1 MTFEISKFSVDN
13 KKMMKRLNNWS
24 SIFIIFSAVLLGIET
39 TMHHEIEKFD
49 IFTFFDILIIIYFTI
64 EIVLRYRYS
73 RDYQFKDFI
82 RIIIGLTQIK
92 KGKSKPS
99 ARDLKIIEHW
109 LWFIFDFLLVIF
121 GYLSFIRH
129 FIDHPQLILMLRLF
143 RIFRILRIFELDE
156 TLKNIEKKIIS
167 VIPTVITFLVLIFL
181 ILYSYAIIGMN
192 LYDYKKLESLDFT
205 NLYTSMMSLFIM
217 MTNGWA
223 TPLIELKTNS
233 NIPSVMSDIYVISFF
248 IFSVLVT
255 LNVFL
260 AVMTSQIQEKL
271 NAEQKIIKRDL
282 NEIIQSELEIKE
294 SIDEIEKNEVNET
307 KDLES
312 IQVKLDLIMKELSDI
327 KKNKS

>member
-1 MTFEISKFSVDN
+1 
-13 KKMMKRLNNWS
+13 
-24 SIFIIFSAVLLGIET
+24 
-39 TMHHEIEKFD
+39 
-49 IFTFFDILIIIYFTI
+49 
-64 EIVLRYRYS
+64 
-73 RDYQFKDFI
+73 
-82 RIIIGLTQIK
+82 
-92 KGKSKPS
+92 
-99 ARDLKIIEHW
+99 
-109 LWFIFDFLLVIF
+109 
-121 GYLSFIRH
+121 
-129 FIDHPQLILMLRLF
+129 MLRLF

-167 VIPTVITFLVLIFL
+167 VIPTIITFLVLIFL

-233 NIPSVMSDIYVISFF
+233 TIPSVMSDIYVISFF

-271 NAEQKIIKRDL
+271 NADQKIIKSDL
-282 NEIIQSELEIKE
+282 NGIIQSEIEIKE
-294 SIDEIEKNEVNET
+294 SIDEIEKNEVKET

-312 IQVKLDLIMKELSDI
+312 IQAKLDVIMKELSHI
-327 KKNKS
+327 KKNNS

>member
-1 MTFEISKFSVDN
+1 MTSEISKFSLEN
-13 KKMMKRLNNWS
+13 KNKMKKLNTWS

-39 TMHHEIEKFD
+39 TMHHEIEKLD
-49 IFTFFDILIIIYFTI
+49 VFTIFDILIIIYFTI
-64 EIVLRYRYS
+64 EIVLRYKYS
-73 RDYQFKDFI
+73 RDYHIKDFI
-82 RIIIGLTQIK
+82 RIILGLTQIK
-92 KGKSKPS
+92 KEKARPS
-99 ARDLKIIEHW
+99 AQDLKIIEHW

-167 VIPTVITFLVLIFL
+167 VIPTIITFLVLIFL

-233 NIPSVMSDIYVISFF
+233 TIPSVMSDIYVISFF

-271 NAEQKIIKRDL
+271 NADQKIIKSDL
-282 NEIIQSELEIKE
+282 NGIIQSEIEIKE
-294 SIDEIEKNEVNET
+294 SIDEIEKNEVKET

-312 IQVKLDLIMKELSDI
+312 IQAKLDVIMKELSHI
-327 KKNKS
+327 KKNNS